1 MDVIMY
7 FYVTDEAGKL
17 RGVVDVRE
25 LIAAQPQ
32 QTLGEIMTDRLITLG
47 PDETLGDAMRALTR
61 YGFRAIPVTDEEER
75 ILGVVSFRDIRGIKP
90 RM

>member
-1 MDVIMY
+1 MY
-7 FYVTDEAGKL
+7 FYVTDEVGKL

-47 PDETLGDAMRALTR
+47 PEETLGDAVRALTR
-61 YGFRAIPVTDEEER
+61 YGFRAIPVTDKEQR

-90 RM
+90 RL